1 MSNLRRLVR
10 DTRGATAVE
19 YAILIGMI
27 ALVVYAGITKFGG
40 ALNSAISGQAGAV
53 GGVNTTL
60 GGASH

>member
-1 MSNLRRLVR
+1 MSDLRQLIR
-10 DTRGATAVE
+10 DNRGATAIE

-40 ALNSAISGQAGAV
+40 ALNSAINGQAGAV

-60 GGASH
+60 GGGGH